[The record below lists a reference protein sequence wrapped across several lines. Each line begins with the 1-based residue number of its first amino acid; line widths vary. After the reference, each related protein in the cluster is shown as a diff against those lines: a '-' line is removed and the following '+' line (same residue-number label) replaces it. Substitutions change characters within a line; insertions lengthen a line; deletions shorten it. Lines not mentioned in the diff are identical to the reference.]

1 MSLRALCLTL
11 CLLGSP
17 IVSAQDACLQRAI
30 AREPLQDEA
39 LHGQVVI
46 STLVQGR
53 QDTHVFGDAATQ
65 PPLKGDE
72 GFRIASITKPYV
84 AATVFRL
91 TEAGRIDLDA
101 PITRWLPQA
110 WMQQLERDGYEPGRI
125 TVRHLLS
132 HTSGLADHAQTQQF
146 LQAITRDPQSEWTR
160 ARDVARLVEWA
171 DPVGTPG
178 EKFVYSDTG
187 YVLLGEI
194 VEEVTG
200 QDLPDAVRTQLGFDK
215 LGLQRTWWERYEDP
229 RGRRRAHQVFQGADT
244 YTWNPSM
251 DLYGGGGL
259 VASAADVTK
268 FFDALLDGR
277 VFRKPET
284 LAQMLSR
291 EGVPADSPYRF
302 GLFVYDKAANSIGH
316 SGFWG
321 TLVMR
326 EPVSGRTISG
336 AVTDREDFAAM
347 KAMME
352 AYVRDAAAGA
362 DCAASD

>member
-1 MSLRALCLTL
+1 MRDNRGSSTPETQMSFRLLCLTL
-11 CLLGSP
+11 SFLCS
-17 IVSAQDACLQRAI
+17 SAAFAQDACLQQAI

-53 QDTHVFGDAATQ
+53 HDTRVFGDAAAA
-65 PPLKGDE
+65 PPLEGDE

-91 TEAGRIDLDA
+91 AEADRIDLDA

-110 WMQQLERDGYEPGRI
+110 WMQQLESDGYEPGRI

-146 LQAITRDPQSEWTR
+146 LQAIIRDPQSEWTR
-160 ARDVARLVEWA
+160 ARDIARLVEWA

-200 QDLPDAVRTQLGFDK
+200 QDLPDAVRTQLDFDK
-215 LGLQRTWWERYEDP
+215 LGLRRTWWERYEDP
-229 RGRRRAHQVFQGADT
+229 GDRPRAHQVFQGADT

-259 VASAADVTK
+259 VASAADVAT

-291 EGVPADSPYRF
+291 EGVPEDSP
-302 GLFVYDKAANSIGH
+302 
-316 SGFWG
+316 
-321 TLVMR
+321 
-326 EPVSGRTISG
+326 
-336 AVTDREDFAAM
+336 
-347 KAMME
+347 
-352 AYVRDAAAGA
+352 
-362 DCAASD
+362 

>member
-1 MSLRALCLTL
+1 MSFRLLCLTL
-11 CLLGSP
+11 SFLCSP
-17 IVSAQDACLQRAI
+17 AFAQDACLQQAITRA
-30 AREPLQDEA
+30 PLQDEA

-53 QDTHVFGDAATQ
+53 HDTRVFGDAAAAA
-65 PPLKGDE
+65 PLKGDE

-91 TEAGRIDLDA
+91 AEADRVDLDA

-110 WMQQLERDGYEPGRI
+110 WTEQLERDGYQPGRI

-132 HTSGLADHAQTQQF
+132 HTAGLADHAQTLQF
-146 LQAITRDPQSEWTR
+146 LKEITGNPQQEWTR
-160 ARDVARLVEWA
+160 ARDLARLVEWT
-171 DPVGTPG
+171 DPLGAPG
-178 EKFVYSDTG
+178 EKFAYSDTG
-187 YVLLGEI
+187 YVLLGGI

-200 QDLPDAVRTQLGFDK
+200 QDLPDAVRTQLAFDR
-215 LGLQRTWWERYEDP
+215 LGLEHTWWERYDDP
-229 RGRRRAHQVFQGADT
+229 HGRGRAHQSFQGADT
-244 YTWNPSM
+244 YAWNPSM

-259 VASAADVTK
+259 VASAADVAT

-277 VFRKPET
+277 VFHKPET

-291 EGVPADSPYRF
+291 EGIPADSPYRF
-302 GLFVYDKAANSIGH
+302 GLFVYDQAANSIGH

-336 AVTDREDFAAM
+336 AVTDREDFPAM

-352 AYVRDAAAGA
+352 TYVRDAAAGK
-362 DCAASD
+362 DCAASG